1 MFPIKPL
8 PTEAV
13 EAALE
18 RAEHYRLLNE
28 PKLAE
33 SICLDV
39 LEVDPDNRRAMVS
52 LLLARS
58 DQFSMEG
65 GARMEEARALLAGL
79 RDEYERHYYAG
90 ILCERW
96 ATALLARHQPGSGS
110 SAYAWFR
117 KAMSW
122 YEKAE
127 PLRPPGHDDPVLRWN
142 TCARMIMRHD
152 HVRPEHEDDFLP
164 LLE

>member
-1 MFPIKPL
+1 MFSLKPL
-8 PTEAV
+8 PAEAV
-13 EAALE
+13 EAALG
-18 RAEHYRLLNE
+18 RAGHYRLLNE

-39 LEVDPDNRRAMVS
+39 LEVAPDNQRAMVS

-79 RDEYERHYYAG
+79 RNEYERYYYAG
-90 ILCERW
+90 IICERW
-96 ATALLARHQPGSGS
+96 ATALLTRHQPGSGS
-110 SAYAWFR
+110 SAYCWFR

-127 PLRPPGHDDPVLRWN
+127 PLWFEARKETLTVPIETMPGAEGDWEGRLFGTGEP
-142 TCARMIMRHD
+142 
-152 HVRPEHEDDFLP
+152 
-164 LLE
+164 